1 MSIATVRLLIADRVK
16 AATNEV
22 VGEGDGV
29 NRYFQLDMYPL
40 ASAPTATLVLLNT
53 GVTAATNTYTIS
65 GGVGRI
71 TLTAFLT
78 AGNTLLANYKYVA
91 LTDSEITDIL
101 SGHTGEPYLA
111 AANAALVLAA
121 DASRLFAYTMGDKSV
136 DKRKVASNLI
146 ELSKELENRHYRIRD
161 DTNFDGTV
169 FTFKDASNTYYD
181 GYDTSIAYV
190 TGTD

>member
-1 MSIATVRLLIADRVK
+1 MRLLIGDRVK
-16 AATNEV
+16 AATNEI

-29 NRYFQLDMYPL
+29 NRTFQLDMYPI
-40 ASAPTATLVLLNT
+40 ASAPTAVLLLLNT
-53 GVTAATNTYTIS
+53 GVTAATNSYTIS

-71 TLTAFLT
+71 TFNAFLT
-78 AGNTLLANYKYVA
+78 GGNTLLANYKYVA
-91 LTDSEITDIL
+91 LTDSEIIDIL
-101 SGHTGEPYLA
+101 SGHTAHPYLA

-161 DTNFDGTV
+161 DSNFDGTI
-169 FTFKDASNTYYD
+169 FTMKDDSGTPYAGFDSAVAFV
-181 GYDTSIAYV
+181 DTTS
-190 TGTD
+190 

>member
-1 MSIATVRLLIADRVK
+1 
-16 AATNEV
+16 
-22 VGEGDGV
+22 
-29 NRYFQLDMYPL
+29 MYPL

-169 FTFKDASNTYYD
+169 FSFKDD
-181 GYDTSIAYV
+181 
-190 TGTD
+190 TGTPFSSYDSAVAFID